1 MQIMRSKFDPEMLTL
16 RKQQLQQYF
25 DELLAERI
33 DELAEFQALMDPPG
47 LDG

>member
-25 DELLAERI
+25 DQLLAAKI
-33 DELAEFQALMDPPG
+33 DELAEFQAFFVS
-47 LDG
+47 